1 MFNTMKKI
9 AMGASVVAGVSVL
22 GAPAFAGTLTGV
34 STTGDVRVFEQINAG
49 EVELSGSNGSAAI
62 IDALGSAGSVE
73 LDDNI
78 DYGWGNET
86 ASTLTA
92 NFTDGSIMFGS
103 VGQADWLGSLG
114 TDWTNGIYNT
124 YDAQFGQLG
133 ISSGS
138 DLLMAIKYDPQL
150 SGKNVFQRL
159 SDPNI
164 QSVTS
169 NNGEFSFEL
178 AGHDT
183 FASGL
188 QIKEPKLAEYM
199 AAGKMEDF
207 EKDMG
212 QYLLFNSMKASEVV
226 KYSLD
231 GGTNWEYAYSFG
243 ENSYASGVVDAGD
256 NFSFTRNFQ
265 FTVGTP
271 NPDPVDVPEP
281 SALLGLAAIGG
292 LVAAAKRRK
301 NA

>member
-1 MFNTMKKI
+1 MFNSIKKI

-34 STTGDVRVFEQINAG
+34 STTGDVRVFEQISG
-49 EVELSGSNGSAAI
+49 TEVQLSGSNGSAAI

-103 VGQADWLGSLG
+103 VGAADWVGGLGTTWYNGLYSNYTAQLNAIAAAGSL
-114 TDWTNGIYNT
+114 
-124 YDAQFGQLG
+124 DASNANVMVGALETMG
-133 ISSGS
+133 
-138 DLLMAIKYDPQL
+138 
-150 SGKNVFQRL
+150 VFQRL

-164 QSVTS
+164 QSVSS
-169 NNGEFSFEL
+169 NNGEYSFEL
-178 AGHDT
+178 AGHNN

-188 QIKEPKLAEYM
+188 DLEVTDPMYGLLS
-199 AAGKMEDF
+199 KM
-207 EKDMG
+207 M
-212 QYLLFNSMKASEVV
+212 ASEVV

-231 GGTNWEYAYSFG
+231 GGTNWDYAYSFG
-243 ENSYASGVVDAGD
+243 TPGSAGAFDKGSYASGVVDAGD
-256 NFSFTRNFQ
+256 GFSFTRNYQ

-292 LVAAAKRRK
+292 LVVAAKRRK

>member
-49 EVELSGSNGSAAI
+49 QVQLSGSNGSAAI
-62 IDALGSAGSVE
+62 IDALGSKGSVE

-103 VGQADWLGSLG
+103 VGAADWVGGLATS
-114 TDWTNGIYNT
+114 WTNGIYSAYT
-124 YDAQFGQLG
+124 AQFNGLG
-133 ISSGS
+133 INSGS
-138 DLLMAIKYDPQL
+138 TLLGHIQANPL
-150 SGKNVFQRL
+150 LANKNIFQRL

-164 QSVTS
+164 QSVSS

-178 AGHDT
+178 AGHNT

-188 QIKEPKLAEYM
+188 QM
-199 AAGKMEDF
+199 AVNDPLYGIF
-207 EKDMG
+207 S
-212 QYLLFNSMKASEVV
+212 SMRASEVV

-231 GGTNWEYAYSFG
+231 GGSNWDYAYSFG

-256 NFSFTRNFQ
+256 GFSFTRNYQ

-271 NPDPVDVPEP
+271 NVVDVPEP
-281 SALLGLAAIGG
+281 STLLGLAAIGG

>member
-1 MFNTMKKI
+1 MFNSMKKI

-34 STTGDVRVFEQINAG
+34 STTGDVRVFEEIGGGQ
-49 EVELSGSNGSAAI
+49 VQLSGSNGSAAI
-62 IDALGSAGSVE
+62 IDALGNTGNVE

-92 NFTDGSIMFGS
+92 DFTDGSIMFGS
-103 VGQADWLGSLG
+103 VGQADWLGGLG
-114 TDWTNGIYNT
+114 TQWTNGIYSAYT
-124 YDAQFGQLG
+124 
-133 ISSGS
+133 
-138 DLLMAIKYDPQL
+138 PQL
-150 SGKNVFQRL
+150 SGLGIGSGAQLFGAIQTTLSSYNVFQRL

-164 QSVTS
+164 QSVSS
-169 NNGEFSFEL
+169 NNGEYSFEL

-188 QIKEPKLAEYM
+188 QIGNTNPLY
-199 AAGKMEDF
+199 GVF
-207 EKDMG
+207 S
-212 QYLLFNSMKASEVV
+212 SMMASEVV

-231 GGTNWEYAYSFG
+231 GGTSWDYAYSFG
-243 ENSYASGVVDAGD
+243 ENSYASGVVDKGD
-256 NFSFTRNFQ
+256 GFSFTRNYQ

-271 NPDPVDVPEP
+271 NPVDVPEP

-292 LVAAAKRRK
+292 LVVAAKRRK

>member
-92 NFTDGSIMFGS
+92 DFTDGSIMFGS
-103 VGQADWLGSLG
+103 VGQADWVGGLATS
-114 TDWTNGIYNT
+114 WTNGIYSAYT
-124 YDAQFGQLG
+124 AQFNGLG
-133 ISSGS
+133 ITSGS
-138 DLLMAIKYDPQL
+138 ALLGNIQANPLL
-150 SGKNVFQRL
+150 SSKNVFQRL

-164 QSVTS
+164 QSVSS
-169 NNGEFSFEL
+169 NNGEYSFEL

-188 QIKEPKLAEYM
+188 QMPVNDPLY
-199 AAGKMEDF
+199 GVF
-207 EKDMG
+207 S
-212 QYLLFNSMKASEVV
+212 SMRASEVV

-231 GGTNWEYAYSFG
+231 GGTNWDYAYSFG

-256 NFSFTRNFQ
+256 GFSFTRNYQ

-292 LVAAAKRRK
+292 LVVAAKRRK

>member
-1 MFNTMKKI
+1 MFNSMKKI

-49 EVELSGSNGSAAI
+49 QVQLSGSNGSAAI

-78 DYGWGNET
+78 DYGWGNENP
-86 ASTLTA
+86 STLTA
-92 NFTDGSIMFGS
+92 NFTDGSIKFGS
-103 VGQADWLGSLG
+103 VGQADWFGNGLATTWYNGLYSNYTAQLNTLALGAGGL
-114 TDWTNGIYNT
+114 
-124 YDAQFGQLG
+124 DASNANVMVGALETMG
-133 ISSGS
+133 
-138 DLLMAIKYDPQL
+138 
-150 SGKNVFQRL
+150 VFQRL

-164 QSVTS
+164 QSVSS
-169 NNGEFSFEL
+169 NNGEYSFEL

-188 QIKEPKLAEYM
+188 QIGNTNPLY
-199 AAGKMEDF
+199 GVF
-207 EKDMG
+207 S
-212 QYLLFNSMKASEVV
+212 SMMASEVV

-231 GGTNWEYAYSFG
+231 GGTSWDYAYSFG

-256 NFSFTRNFQ
+256 GFSFTRNYQ

-271 NPDPVDVPEP
+271 NPVDVPEP

-292 LVAAAKRRK
+292 LVTAAKRRK

>member
-34 STTGDVRVFEQINAG
+34 STSGDVRVFEEIGGGQVG
-49 EVELSGSNGSAAI
+49 LSGSNGSATI
-62 IDALGSAGSVE
+62 IDALGSAGNVE

-103 VGQADWLGSLG
+103 VGKADWLGSLG

-124 YDAQFGQLG
+124 YGTQFGQLG
-133 ISSGS
+133 IGSGAQ
-138 DLLMAIKYDPQL
+138 LFGAIMAGPLASY
-150 SGKNVFQRL
+150 NVFQRL

-164 QSVTS
+164 QSVSS

-178 AGHDT
+178 AGHDN

-188 QIKEPKLAEYM
+188 QVNNPLLA
-199 AAGKMEDF
+199 
-207 EKDMG
+207 
-212 QYLLFNSMKASEVV
+212 SMKASEVV

-231 GGTNWEYAYSFG
+231 GGTSWDYAYSFG

-256 NFSFTRNFQ
+256 NFSFTRNYQ

>member
-1 MFNTMKKI
+1 
-9 AMGASVVAGVSVL
+9 MGASVVAGVSVL

-34 STTGDVRVFEQINAG
+34 STTGDVRVFEELGGGQVG
-49 EVELSGSNGSAAI
+49 LSGSNGSAAI
-62 IDALGSAGSVE
+62 IDALGSAGNVE

-86 ASTLTA
+86 PSTLTA
-92 NFTDGSIMFGS
+92 DFTDGSIMFGS
-103 VGQADWLGSLG
+103 VGQADWLGGLG
-114 TDWTNGIYNT
+114 AQWTNGIYSAYT
-124 YDAQFGQLG
+124 PQFSGLG
-133 ISSGS
+133 IGSGTQLFGAIQTTLSS
-138 DLLMAIKYDPQL
+138 Y
-150 SGKNVFQRL
+150 NVFQRL

-164 QSVTS
+164 QSVNS
-169 NNGEFSFEL
+169 NNGEYSFEL

-188 QIKEPKLAEYM
+188 GLDLTDPMY
-199 AAGKMEDF
+199 G
-207 EKDMG
+207 
-212 QYLLFNSMKASEVV
+212 LLSTMRASEVV

-231 GGTNWEYAYSFG
+231 GGSSWDYAYSFG

-256 NFSFTRNFQ
+256 GFSFTRNYQ

-292 LVAAAKRRK
+292 LVTAAKRRK

>member
-86 ASTLTA
+86 PSTLTA

-103 VGQADWLGSLG
+103 VGQADWFGNGLATS
-114 TDWTNGIYNT
+114 WTNGIYSAYSPVFN
-124 YDAQFGQLG
+124 GLG
-133 ISSGS
+133 ITSGS
-138 DLLMAIKYDPQL
+138 ALLGNIQANPLL
-150 SGKNVFQRL
+150 SSKNVFQRL

-164 QSVTS
+164 QSVSS
-169 NNGEFSFEL
+169 NNGEYSFEL
-178 AGHDT
+178 AGHDN

-188 QIKEPKLAEYM
+188 QMPVNDPLY
-199 AAGKMEDF
+199 GVF
-207 EKDMG
+207 S
-212 QYLLFNSMKASEVV
+212 SMRASEVV

-231 GGTNWEYAYSFG
+231 GGTNWDYAYSFG

-256 NFSFTRNFQ
+256 GFSFTRNYQ

-271 NPDPVDVPEP
+271 NPVDVPEP

-292 LVAAAKRRK
+292 LVVAAKRRK

>member
-49 EVELSGSNGSAAI
+49 QVQLSGSAAI
-62 IDALGSAGSVE
+62 IDALGSKGSVE

-103 VGQADWLGSLG
+103 VGKADWFGKGLA
-114 TDWTNGIYNT
+114 TTWYNGLYSNYTAQLNT
-124 YDAQFGQLG
+124 IAAAGGLNASNANVMVG
-133 ISSGS
+133 ALETMG
-138 DLLMAIKYDPQL
+138 
-150 SGKNVFQRL
+150 VFQRL

-164 QSVTS
+164 QSVSS
-169 NNGEFSFEL
+169 NNGEYSFEL

-188 QIKEPKLAEYM
+188 QIGNTNTLYGVFSTM
-199 AAGKMEDF
+199 M
-207 EKDMG
+207 
-212 QYLLFNSMKASEVV
+212 ASEVV

-231 GGTNWEYAYSFG
+231 GGTNWDYAYSFG

-256 NFSFTRNFQ
+256 GFSFTRNYQ

-271 NPDPVDVPEP
+271 NVVDVPEP
-281 SALLGLAAIGG
+281 STLLGLAAIGG